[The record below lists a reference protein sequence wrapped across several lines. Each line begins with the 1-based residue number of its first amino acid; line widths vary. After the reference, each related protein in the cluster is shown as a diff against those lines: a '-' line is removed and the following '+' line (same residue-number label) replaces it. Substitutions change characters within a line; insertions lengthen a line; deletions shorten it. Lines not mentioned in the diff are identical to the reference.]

1 MSADNGIYILKT
13 KEGQYRVIHTQA
25 IENIYDINDPN
36 QLAPEQIINYYGKSK
51 YTYEKNLARGIAFSI
66 ARELPVLEYGIREIV
81 IDKTWDQILNEA
93 KENGKEIK
101 IAL

>member
-13 KEGQYRVIHTQA
+13 KEGQYRVIHAQA
-25 IENIYDINDPN
+25 IENLYHNYNELIP
-36 QLAPEQIINYYGKSK
+36 AQIIEYYGKSK

-66 ARELPVLEYGIREIV
+66 ARELPVLEYGIREIIV
-81 IDKTWDQILNEA
+81 DKTWDQILNEA
-93 KENGKEIK
+93 GKEIK